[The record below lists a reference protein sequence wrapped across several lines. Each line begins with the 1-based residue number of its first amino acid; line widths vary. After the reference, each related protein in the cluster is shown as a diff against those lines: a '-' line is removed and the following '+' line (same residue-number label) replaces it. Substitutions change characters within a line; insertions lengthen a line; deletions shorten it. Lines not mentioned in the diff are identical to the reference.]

1 VSEPCFFTIRGRHRW
16 GLSLHLGITTRQYS
30 ALLLACDLVSTSK
43 ATNGASSVSCSE
55 TVWREDFLKR
65 YGLLFVDTKGHCEI
79 TRAKV
84 RYKYLED
91 DDGRSIRPT
100 TKTADTM
107 HLLRIGKYKDRG
119 ETVTAIRQIH
129 SDQPPASFNNKQRT
143 AQRRLFNDIRDDFS
157 KYLFDNRIDDV
168 MSWVEMT
175 DVFNPTNTDEEDDDD
190 SSDSSDEM
198 EEKIPTVK
206 DDDDIEKKPPAVKDG
221 GNNEKKPPAVK
232 DPTEIAMKLIMESMG
247 YSPDSCHPEVVNKL
261 KDVMKVHKELQE
273 VVKKHPPTLQQ
284 CPRKVS
290 T

>member
-1 VSEPCFFTIRGRHRW
+1 M
-16 GLSLHLGITTRQYS
+16 
-30 ALLLACDLVSTSK
+30 
-43 ATNGASSVSCSE
+43 
-55 TVWREDFLKR
+55 
-65 YGLLFVDTKGHCEI
+65 
-79 TRAKV
+79 
-84 RYKYLED
+84 
-91 DDGRSIRPT
+91 
-100 TKTADTM
+100 KTADTM

-175 DVFNPTNTDEEDDDD
+175 DVFNRTNSDEEDDDD

-206 DDDDIEKKPPAVKDG
+206 DG
-221 GNNEKKPPAVK
+221 GDNEKKPPAVK
-232 DPTEIAMKLIMESMG
+232 DPTEIAMKLMMESMG

>member
-1 VSEPCFFTIRGRHRW
+1 MGALPSSWYYDTTIQC
-16 GLSLHLGITTRQYS
+16 STTCLRFGEHFKS
-30 ALLLACDLVSTSK
+30 HKWCIFRFMFR
-43 ATNGASSVSCSE
+43 

-65 YGLLFVDTKGHCEI
+65 YGLFVDTKGHCEI

-157 KYLFDNRIDDV
+157 KYLFDDR
-168 MSWVEMT
+168 
-175 DVFNPTNTDEEDDDD
+175 
-190 SSDSSDEM
+190 
-198 EEKIPTVK
+198 
-206 DDDDIEKKPPAVKDG
+206 
-221 GNNEKKPPAVK
+221 
-232 DPTEIAMKLIMESMG
+232 
-247 YSPDSCHPEVVNKL
+247 
-261 KDVMKVHKELQE
+261 
-273 VVKKHPPTLQQ
+273 
-284 CPRKVS
+284 
-290 T
+290 